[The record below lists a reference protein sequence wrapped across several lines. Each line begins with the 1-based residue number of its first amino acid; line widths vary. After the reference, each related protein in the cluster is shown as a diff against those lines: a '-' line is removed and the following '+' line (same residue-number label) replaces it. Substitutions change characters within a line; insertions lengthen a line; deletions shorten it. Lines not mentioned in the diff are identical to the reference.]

1 MRHGDEAVGR
11 AVQTH
16 VAPLLLARVGIQLDE
31 TVEGSA
37 RGERLPVAGRES
49 ELVLLPFVFG
59 TGQHALKPDLNLVVF
74 VPVRAE
80 GELPDDGHIAQ
91 FEVQVV
97 DLFGRQPELHRLQLL
112 RRDDDAHLL
121 QLLEVQVGRVELYLV
136 ELVGRNGM
144 LPQGFQ
150 TRFVLR
156 VVRQVVQ
163 RLHDLADLIGRDPQE
178 AEILLVLLRF
188 EAGDEGCGGRA
199 VLELEESRG
208 VLRKGLRRDDPII
221 VARVLEVGD
230 GLHGMVALVV
240 EQQRL
245 LVLGIGLFG
254 RLSRNLFFVWHNRIV
269 LVEQWF
275 MPRI

>member
-1 MRHGDEAVGR
+1 V
-11 AVQTH
+11 TK
-16 VAPLLLARVGIQLDE
+16 LLARVGIRQLDE
-31 TVEGSA
+31 TVEGPPC
-37 RGERLPVAGRES
+37 GERLPVAGRES

-59 TGQHALKPDLNLVVF
+59 AGQHALKPDLHLFVF

-80 GELPDDGHIAQ
+80 GELPDDGHIAEL
-91 FEVQVV
+91 EVQIV

-121 QLLEVQVGRVELYLV
+121 QLLEVQVGRVELHLV
-136 ELVGRNGM
+136 ELIRGDGM
-144 LPQGFQ
+144 VPERFQAGFV
-150 TRFVLR
+150 FR
-156 VVRQVVQ
+156 VVREVVQ
-163 RLHDLADLIGRDPQE
+163 RLHDFADLIGRDPQE

-199 VLELEESRG
+199 VLELKESRG
-208 VLRKGLRRDDPII
+208 VLRKGLRRDDLII
-221 VARVLEVGD
+221 VAGVSEVGD
-230 GLHGMVALVV
+230 GLHGMVALIV

-245 LVLGIGLFG
+245 LVPGIGLFG
-254 RLSRNLFFVWHNRIV
+254 GLSRNLFFVWHNRIV